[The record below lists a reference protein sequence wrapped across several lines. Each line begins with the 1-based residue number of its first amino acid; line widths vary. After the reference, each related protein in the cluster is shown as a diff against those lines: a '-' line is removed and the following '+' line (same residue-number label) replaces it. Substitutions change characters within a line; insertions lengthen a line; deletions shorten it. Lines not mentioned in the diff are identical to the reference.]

1 MSTRSTTHFRDTPD
15 GESTAIIYRHSDGY
29 PSGAGADLLTFIEQ
43 VKEQCEGT
51 SYGTRFNDSSY
62 LAAKYVAFLT
72 NDFAKHSA
80 YNYETGEQ
88 GEPKLLNFG
97 SVGILNQDP
106 MDIEYRYI
114 VVCDGSP
121 TIYVQE
127 VLSRWDSGEDDSEPM
142 FLEDAINAELAM
154 QDSM

>member
-1 MSTRSTTHFRDTPD
+1 MSTRSTTHFRNRLD

-29 PSGAGADLLTFIEQ
+29 PSGAGQDLLDFIEL

-51 SYGTRFNDSSY
+51 NYGTRFEDDSY

-72 NDFAKHSA
+72 NHFAKHA
-80 YNYETGEQ
+80 NYDYKTNSY
-88 GEPKLLNFG
+88 GEPSLLNFG
-97 SVGILNQDP
+97 SVGILAKDP

-121 TIYVQE
+121 TLYVQE
-127 VLSRWDSGEDDSEPM
+127 VLSRWDSGEEDSEPM
-142 FLEDAINAELAM
+142 FVEDAISAELAL